1 MRLIDADK
9 LSLEVADKYWAKVIL
24 EGIREHNPYA
34 IGNEIIELIRE
45 QPTVQQ
51 WHKLTFRPWSELVEI
66 LPDFGEEVLVTDG
79 VNVWIDSFDIDDYLY
94 LSGTNR
100 DIDGVGAWM
109 ELPVP
114 YKEE

>member
-1 MRLIDADK
+1 MRLIDADALK
-9 LSLEVADKYWAKVIL
+9 KYCK
-24 EGIREHNPYA
+24 EGYEACASMFKDPTAALQITNSFCKD
-34 IGNEIIELIRE
+34 IDE

-51 WHKLTFRPWSELVEI
+51 WHKLTFRPWAELVEI